1 MSEYSHMNQ
10 AVEAALN
17 SLEGMTK
24 ASPEPYF
31 QTRLMARMERAQR
44 GAWAIAFDLL
54 SRPSVAMG
62 FAFSL
67 LLINGYILFSTVSD
81 SSESVDEPPMAV
93 VSEYGAQPVLFYE
106 SNPDLP

>member
-1 MSEYSHMNQ
+1 MSEHSHMNQ

-17 SLEGMTK
+17 SLEGMTH
-24 ASPEPYF
+24 AGPEPYF
-31 QTRLMARMERAQR
+31 KTRLMARMERAQR
-44 GAWAIAFDLL
+44 GAWTVAFDLL

-67 LLINGYILFSTVSD
+67 LLINGYFLFSAISD
-81 SSESVDEPPMAV
+81 PSEFAEEPPMAV